1 MNKWVFLY
9 LSIRLFVDGS
19 EDYIMQST
27 AWYYME
33 YLGKPKVFLGLT
45 LAAFAAATCILAP
58 LVAMI
63 EVKFDAATVIVFV
76 SGPVKLIGNIL
87 YAIPVNGYF
96 PLFGR
101 LISGMGESTLGV
113 LYGAVTKCTDKT
125 NRAEA
130 FLYFEGLYSF
140 GAIFG
145 PAIGSVLVFNINI
158 LGWKINPGNSPGV
171 LLAIAWVFLITLYI
185 FLPSDLAENSV
196 AEEIEQD
203 TDSDESSGN
212 ENTKTETI
220 IDSPSIVCCLYLII
234 FLSTLF
240 YDMISFFT
248 PLIAVYNLGLT
259 LVHVKLIYVNS
270 SLAVFIL
277 YVATYRFLHKT
288 TEKKFLFV
296 ALFSAIILISIMFYF
311 AVVWKNCAAVN
322 NAYLLLL
329 SMCIMSVQLISFA
342 LACSLLSKV
351 TPPKKASF
359 YQSLIVTT
367 DAIGIISAR
376 VIAGATFKKIPM
388 MCTCLAFVISWA
400 IAVIWM
406 AIEYKNLPPK
416 AAIKG

>member
-1 MNKWVFLY
+1 MLLFATDVHWSQVEVWHTLITFYFCITYAFHLHILLYRSFKNIQLNFTSMNKWVFLY
-9 LSIRLFVDGS
+9 LSIRVFVDGS
-19 EDYIMQST
+19 EEYIIQST

-130 FLYFEGLYSF
+130 FLYFEGLYSV

-171 LLAIAWVFLITLYI
+171 LLASAWVFLITLSI

-220 IDSPSIVCCLYLII
+220 IDSSSIVCCLYLII

-248 PLIAVYNLGLT
+248 PLIAVYHLGLT

-270 SLAVFIL
+270 SLAVFVL
-277 YVATYRFLHKT
+277 YVATYCFLHKT
-288 TEKKFLFV
+288 TEKVSLRCT
-296 ALFSAIILISIMFYF
+296 LFSDYPNINHVLFRCRLEKLCCS
-311 AVVWKNCAAVN
+311 KQR
-322 NAYLLLL
+322 LP
-329 SMCIMSVQLISFA
+329 SPSFH
-342 LACSLLSKV
+342 V
-351 TPPKKASF
+351 
-359 YQSLIVTT
+359 YYE
-367 DAIGIISAR
+367 
-376 VIAGATFKKIPM
+376 
-388 MCTCLAFVISWA
+388 CTVS
-400 IAVIWM
+400 
-406 AIEYKNLPPK
+406 
-416 AAIKG
+416 